1 MGNRCKILGVAIFAV
16 LVLGVVVAATASA
29 VEFLLAL
36 WLLNGANVVSPVLV
50 DMEGELLFTSLNGGG
65 LGVKSAYLCSWI
77 LDGFGESES
86 KDLITELLTLGGTA
100 VSLTELAEPGLTC
113 ANTENCAE
121 PLAWADLPAAGWV
134 TEAELMVDG
143 AETFFVDL
151 LLNAGYYVNC
161 MGGVIPFSEL
171 CEAAETAVKL
181 TNEANGTIDAE
192 FSDPFQTLAGLTLG
206 ACASGGANSAEVTG
220 LVIILD
226 AEGPTLA
233 VSSE

>member
-1 MGNRCKILGVAIFAV
+1 MRRFKVLGVAIVAV
-16 LVLGVVVAATASA
+16 LAISMAVAAMASA

-36 WLLNGANVVSPVLV
+36 WLLNGVAVSSPVLV
-50 DMEGELLFTSLNGGG
+50 DIEGELTLTSLNGGG
-65 LGVKSAYLCSWI
+65 LGVKAAALCSGI
-77 LDGFGESES
+77 LDGFVEAES
-86 KDLITELLTLGGTA
+86 KDLITELLTLAGAA
-100 VSLTELAEPGLTC
+100 VSLTELVEPGLTC
-113 ANTENCAE
+113 TNTENCTE

-151 LLNAGYYVNC
+151 ILNGGYEVFC

-181 TNEANGTIDAE
+181 TNEAGGTIDAE
-192 FSDPFQTLAGLTLG
+192 FSDPFQTLAGLPLG
-206 ACASGGANSAEVTG
+206 TCSSGGANSGEVTG
-220 LVIILD
+220 LGIILD